1 MAFDNKRKEW
11 LEEQEKLKSQL
22 SQLVVESKIV
32 KESKRKIKRPPNA
45 EEHVLDENKKK
56 INSGLTLNDRERF
69 NERFGDSVTTLK
81 SEAPVEEQESVAE
94 LSYELS
100 EAPVHESKMEAD
112 IATGEPSGE
121 PLEELSGELSQEP
134 PTSKIEEESPSTPPI
149 ERKPVIKTLMP
160 KKILRPKLV
169 KLQPKLP
176 QEEISTPPE
185 QEPEVEEP
193 EGQEPEV
200 EEPEGQEPEGQVQE
214 PKMQELE
221 VEEPEVQVQEP
232 GIKIPT
238 IQQPMVQQPT
248 VQQPMVQQP
257 TVQQPMVQQ
266 PTVQQPTAQQTKP
279 QISTTPLDKEEIQ
292 KITQQITTALEIIQ
306 KTPDYINFQN
316 ANDLITQARNAL
328 AINRIDE
335 AKALAE
341 QGGNIVN
348 SIYQQFIKALQ
359 ALKDVKD
366 KIIQAKSNGVDVSI
380 AIKIFQQAKN
390 TLKNNDF
397 NNAIIYSN
405 LCEKQ
410 LVKK

>member
-100 EAPVHESKMEAD
+100 EAPVHEIKMEAD

-193 EGQEPEV
+193 EGQEPE
-200 EEPEGQEPEGQVQE
+200 GQVQE

-238 IQQPMVQQPT
+238 I
-248 VQQPMVQQP
+248 QQPMVQQP